1 MVRWLAVAILLAGLV
16 GFPGVPARAE
26 APTAPAPR
34 RPAPEEAP
42 PEAPTPLPGIP
53 IPPTGGAATLVGA
66 SPGWY
71 LIPSFFLTEEFDDNI
86 FATSEQKQWDF
97 ISRFSPGLAGGYR
110 SEPFTLLLSGGFDA
124 EVFARHP
131 ELNDAVSGWHVGLDA
146 LYLPIRPL
154 AFGLTFPYIETNTT
168 ATLPLPVG
176 IAPTVIAPA
185 TVLEFGRRKAT
196 FLTAAPSAAYQ
207 FTPLTFATAT
217 YTYTHDTIQ
226 DGESTTVNSPVLRL
240 SHQFTSLDT
249 GTLGYRVAV
258 YDIEG
263 SPTRTS
269 HAPTVGWTRALTP
282 QTKLFLEGGPR
293 FSDGDVGP
301 EVSARLE
308 QDFRWAKLALAYARS
323 EGFILGQP
331 GIVTTETYLGSIVM
345 EPVKSLLVSVGPTI
359 TKLSGKQTLDTNFY
373 ELVASAS
380 YPILRWLTARAT
392 YRFGYV
398 EQLGA
403 GDILRNV
410 FSVSLEAT
418 YPYRVGQ

>member
-42 PEAPTPLPGIP
+42 PEAPTP
-53 IPPTGGAATLVGA
+53 
-66 SPGWY
+66 
-71 LIPSFFLTEEFDDNI
+71 
-86 FATSEQKQWDF
+86 
-97 ISRFSPGLAGGYR
+97 
-110 SEPFTLLLSGGFDA
+110 
-124 EVFARHP
+124 
-131 ELNDAVSGWHVGLDA
+131 
-146 LYLPIRPL
+146 
-154 AFGLTFPYIETNTT
+154 
-168 ATLPLPVG
+168 PLPVG

-263 SPTRTS
+263 SP
-269 HAPTVGWTRALTP
+269 
-282 QTKLFLEGGPR
+282 
-293 FSDGDVGP
+293 
-301 EVSARLE
+301 
-308 QDFRWAKLALAYARS
+308 
-323 EGFILGQP
+323 
-331 GIVTTETYLGSIVM
+331 
-345 EPVKSLLVSVGPTI
+345 
-359 TKLSGKQTLDTNFY
+359 
-373 ELVASAS
+373 
-380 YPILRWLTARAT
+380 
-392 YRFGYV
+392 
-398 EQLGA
+398 
-403 GDILRNV
+403 
-410 FSVSLEAT
+410 
-418 YPYRVGQ
+418 